1 MITTSLG
8 MTTTRTVAIARIDV
22 LQVHAADLYAAP
34 AIGEFF
40 GCKCWHNQAESSF
53 FGQWADVERAHA
65 MLATVRYAMEQ
76 EFADFFETSAG
87 AENPKE
93 LAANF
98 SKGMA
103 NRISER
109 LRRLKARG
117 SASVLVRGKGVI
129 GAFIGAFAHIFPR
142 ASLIGARPSTRAI
155 AYAAGIEAGNRV
167 ELVGRGSRHGNDR

>member
-22 LQVHAADLYAAP
+22 LRVHAADLYAAP

-65 MLATVRYAMEQ
+65 MLATVKYAMEQ
-76 EFADFFETSAG
+76 EFADFFETSTG

-109 LRRLKARG
+109 LRRLKAGG
-117 SASVLVRGKGVI
+117 SASVLARGKG
-129 GAFIGAFAHIFPR
+129 FIGAFAHIFPR
-142 ASLIGARPSTRAI
+142 APLIGARPSTRAI

-167 ELVGRGSRHGNDR
+167 ELVGRGSRRGMNS